1 MKLLGVLSVLSAVA
15 FAYKQTSIY
24 IDSNLTNGNVNQ
36 HFQKLLDAGYDTFY
50 MGFYFSLYGCQGA
63 CLDWTFTLTADQ
75 RNDIKSML
83 ASYNAR
89 LFLVLGGPGEFWED
103 CIDNNYITDC
113 ATTTASQVAK
123 FAKDNQFDG
132 IELSVGLAGEGT
144 TNSEY
149 ANDGSFR
156 NMTQTLVSTIKSNG
170 WTTNDIHLSAAAPY
184 FSRYSNLQLNLD
196 YSMSYFCLA
205 NMGSDNPNSD
215 YAVSKCIM
223 KMYNEANNYMTYQD
237 MFIKNNYNDPSF
249 GIFGQESSVEEVSN
263 YGISPSMLM
272 VMKPVAQNEESV
284 RSGYVNSQTLGSWGC
299 QAFNDF
305 GWNGGFAIWA
315 WDEYTIYN
323 FDVLVDFQTTIAGLD
338 CSNVVDTTTSA
349 PETVT
354 TLAPTTTTTMGW
366 TTA

>member
-1 MKLLGVLSVLSAVA
+1 
-15 FAYKQTSIY
+15 
-24 IDSNLTNGNVNQ
+24 
-36 HFQKLLDAGYDTFY
+36 
-50 MGFYFSLYGCQGA
+50 MG
-63 CLDWTFTLTADQ
+63 
-75 RNDIKSML
+75 
-83 ASYNAR
+83 NAR

-103 CIDNNYITDC
+103 CIDNNYISDC

-132 IELSVGLAGEGT
+132 IELSVGLAGEG
-144 TNSEY
+144 
-149 ANDGSFR
+149 
-156 NMTQTLVSTIKSNG
+156 TIKSNG

-338 CSNVVDTTTSA
+338 CSNVVITTTVA
-349 PETVT
+349 PEPASTV
-354 TLAPTTTTTMGW
+354 APLTSSTMGW